1 MNLRKQKVYV
11 PVSTDSPSL
20 LVVPY
25 QGGDSVEDIVE
36 QREGY
41 FLTEEELNEYVEA
54 LSQGVLKVARE
65 QVSRAI
71 DDFAQFQEN
80 IVDNSESDQWPKI
93 LLIYNEKGGLVWQVY
108 HVHRPLEAL
117 RLAKNA
123 RKNGFNHITLEDY
136 MDDMEETWPDWRQTD
151 GGKKICE

>member
-54 LSQGVLKVARE
+54 LSLRILKVAQCLQRH
-65 QVSRAI
+65 
-71 DDFAQFQEN
+71 
-80 IVDNSESDQWPKI
+80 
-93 LLIYNEKGGLVWQVY
+93 Y
-108 HVHRPLEAL
+108 
-117 RLAKNA
+117 
-123 RKNGFNHITLEDY
+123 
-136 MDDMEETWPDWRQTD
+136 
-151 GGKKICE
+151 